1 MKKNPNVKTPYSSTI
16 NKDKTKVFIIN
27 GSKATIYFDRAQ
39 QFKYLVSVVQE
50 HKIATTANNNQSAR
64 LPQLSKLLKGAF
76 DKKAA

>member
-1 MKKNPNVKTPYSSTI
+1 MLKTPYSSTI
-16 NKDKTKVFIIN
+16 NKDKTKVYTTN

-50 HKIATTANNNQSAR
+50 HKIAATANNNQSAR
-64 LPQLSKLLKGAF
+64 LLQLSKLLYDAF